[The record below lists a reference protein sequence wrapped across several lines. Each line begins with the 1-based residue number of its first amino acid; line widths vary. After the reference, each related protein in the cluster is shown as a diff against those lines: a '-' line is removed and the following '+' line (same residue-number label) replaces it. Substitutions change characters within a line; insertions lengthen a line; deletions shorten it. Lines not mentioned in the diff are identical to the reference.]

1 MEILPNEI
9 LLHIFSYLEWFDM
22 LTSFWS
28 LNIRF
33 NSLVC
38 SIFSINDNR
47 LNSGLL
53 ITHGLSYNKCCSI
66 LFPLIL
72 NSSPLS
78 SSIQRI
84 HFDGSNSIASDLCYE
99 WLFNDKKLLH
109 FPNLKS
115 LVLGQ
120 CGSIKPI
127 VQSLSYLV
135 QHQLDELI
143 LTFNKHIPK
152 LRCFSLKTFINNDS
166 NIIYLKWL
174 LNNINY
180 VEKLQLQLR
189 SDKLIETSR
198 QNILKSFIDAS
209 FIRQYC
215 LPDTISNLI
224 YFDFY
229 ICSECQLSF
238 NDVEKITNS
247 FKIHSFFI
255 DHQWT
260 NVKCLFDPI
269 MSSQHLFSSF
279 NNTSQISDNFID
291 YSYIFN
297 WPRTGDIWFKMYPS
311 LYFFLEQFTELS
323 PNISCVKIPDDLR
336 MNALNTVR
344 YAEFGLPSCH
354 IGRSDVIH
362 IGKHL
367 VPFLSTYMPHL
378 QTLRLW
384 RSDDFPWTT
393 INFGHDQS
401 TDTVE
406 KRYTS
411 TFSIILNKNS
421 TSSSTKTKNLSTDEV
436 KSIDLNQDCF
446 SSGSDNNNICSSSIS
461 IIPNQ
466 NSTSSLTRSDD
477 LSTGTKMYKANLAP
491 KPYASPAQC
500 GIDQPDTLE
509 NTAKK
514 EKKNFKK
521 LSKRQKQI
529 EKICEILNLS
539 ETELLNCK
547 HSTHITRTC
556 RAVTKRLYPDIDTQV
571 KKCLKSL
578 PPEQIRAII
587 EYAKL
592 VHPCQRQTS
601 ITKLKNTIGN

>member
-135 QHQLDELI
+135 QHQLDELT

-344 YAEFGLPSCH
+344 YAEFRLPSCH

-393 INFGHDQS
+393 NQHVAVFEQ
-401 TDTVE
+401 
-406 KRYTS
+406 
-411 TFSIILNKNS
+411 
-421 TSSSTKTKNLSTDEV
+421 
-436 KSIDLNQDCF
+436 DLCQ
-446 SSGSDNNNICSSSIS
+446 
-461 IIPNQ
+461 
-466 NSTSSLTRSDD
+466 LT
-477 LSTGTKMYKANLAP
+477 G
-491 KPYASPAQC
+491 
-500 GIDQPDTLE
+500 
-509 NTAKK
+509 
-514 EKKNFKK
+514 
-521 LSKRQKQI
+521 
-529 EKICEILNLS
+529 
-539 ETELLNCK
+539 
-547 HSTHITRTC
+547 
-556 RAVTKRLYPDIDTQV
+556 
-571 KKCLKSL
+571 
-578 PPEQIRAII
+578 
-587 EYAKL
+587 
-592 VHPCQRQTS
+592 
-601 ITKLKNTIGN
+601 KLKDFIFLDIYGEIHYEKVEPYRSMVQARFPDSRIDVEISRFRLWR